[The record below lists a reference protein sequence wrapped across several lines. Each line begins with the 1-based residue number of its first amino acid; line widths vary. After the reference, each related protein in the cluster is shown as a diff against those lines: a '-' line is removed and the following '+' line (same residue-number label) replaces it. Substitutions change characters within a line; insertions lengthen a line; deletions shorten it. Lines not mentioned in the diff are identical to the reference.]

1 MPPKKPV
8 LSKGAIEELNIN
20 SISIDESSGLGSN
33 TISKTW
39 IYENYNINVSTD
51 SVSTIYWNITNNI
64 TYQNYECIIYQSD
77 LSNMSLDRFVNIM
90 NRAFALEN
98 NYLLNIELGSG
109 FLTLHFSAN
118 FDGFYS
124 VSESI
129 VVREKMLSDDKKLTV
144 KITELE
150 SRIRELE
157 TEEIIFGY
165 DSSTYGSMI
174 KLRKSIDTLDFRQWV
189 DPKFKWFGNVWEF
202 NNLKFLKKIII
213 GSGQFYYNFPL
224 TIRFEGVDLNH
235 IRHIK
240 YYHHTNNR
248 EEWLNPKFEDKI
260 PNLFDNPQVYLPN
273 VSELVIYSTSVLA
286 NYDGVRFR
294 SLPKLRKVIFE
305 GFANT
310 QLMTFDFVRNNNI
323 KHVVYSNCLNIH
335 QLELI
340 KNHFETNN
348 LRIEVKK

>member
-1 MPPKKPV
+1 MPPKKSV

-213 GSGQFYYNFPL
+213 GSGQFYYNLPVNISFTL
-224 TIRFEGVDLNH
+224 QGQDINS
-235 IRHIK
+235 I
-240 YYHHTNNR
+240 NR
-248 EEWLNPKFEDKI
+248 IHCHENGHLKPNFIYSNI

-305 GFANT
+305 GFENT